1 MVFFLLFI
9 VWSANPW
16 RLVLLDRYAAGGLL
30 LGTTVVLAVTAI
42 VLTAAALGD
51 PVRRRG
57 GRVAVALLVVVF
69 AGVGVVVAVGA
80 GMAAFLVLPVS
91 SDVLQTVES
100 PDGNHRV
107 VVTEWIAAID
117 PGWSVYVEDRRGL
130 LSRRR
135 EIWRSVEHISP
146 ESVAF
151 SADTTVVVTGSDGK
165 AYTVEFDARS
175 LQPTPF
181 HCLSP
186 GYC

>member
-1 MVFFLLFI
+1 MLFTLFV

-16 RLVLLDRYAAGGLL
+16 RLVLLYRYDVGWLL
-30 LGTTVVLAVTAI
+30 LAATVVLALTAM

-69 AGVGVVVAVGA
+69 AGAGVVVVLG
-80 GMAAFLVLPVS
+80 GWIAAFLVLPTS
-91 SDVLQTVES
+91 REVLQTVES
-100 PDGNHRV
+100 PEGNHRV
-107 VVTEWIAAID
+107 VVTEWAAAID

-135 EIWRSVEHISP
+135 EIWRSVEDVSP
-146 ESVAF
+146 ESVVF

-165 AYTVEFDARS
+165 VYTVEFDARS